1 MSKLTLNCRAWM
13 PIGKNSLIGKCDLH
27 IAELRLTVRGVLILE
42 SHGQRWASLPSV
54 PMLDKAGVALRGDD
68 GRIKYSNVF
77 TFDSK
82 EIRDAFSRAA
92 IEAVLAYCPSAFNER
107 VEQS

>member
-1 MSKLTLNCRAWM
+1 
-13 PIGKNSLIGKCDLH
+13 
-27 IAELRLTVRGVLILE
+27 
-42 SHGQRWASLPSV
+42 
-54 PMLDKAGVALRGDD
+54 MLDKAGVALRGDD

-107 VEQS
+107 IEQS